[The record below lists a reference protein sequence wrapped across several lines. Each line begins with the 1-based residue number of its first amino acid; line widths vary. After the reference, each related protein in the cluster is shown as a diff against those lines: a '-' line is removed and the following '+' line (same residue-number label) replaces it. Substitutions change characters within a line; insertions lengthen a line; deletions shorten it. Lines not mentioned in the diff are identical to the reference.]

1 VKGRSAKRVARV
13 LLAVCAMTNASIS
26 TAIGQDKVIQVSE
39 QELRAAAS
47 RKIEPE
53 YPAVARQIHLTG
65 DVEIEVSVDSS
76 GTVESA
82 TVERGNTLLAGP
94 SLQAI
99 KKWKFSPFR
108 EGSQPVR
115 AVGTIRF
122 TFRI

>member
-1 VKGRSAKRVARV
+1 VTKRAVKGVGRVV
-13 LLAVCAMTNASIS
+13 LAVWAMTGTPTFTAS
-26 TAIGQDKVIQVSE
+26 GQGKVIQVSE

-65 DVEIEVSVDSS
+65 DVDIEVSIDAS